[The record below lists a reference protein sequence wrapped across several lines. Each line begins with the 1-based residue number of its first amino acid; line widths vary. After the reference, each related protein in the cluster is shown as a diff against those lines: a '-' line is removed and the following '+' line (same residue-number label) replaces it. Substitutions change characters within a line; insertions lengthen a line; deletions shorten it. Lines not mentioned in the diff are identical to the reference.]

1 MKNWT
6 FGRKLGFGFG
16 ITIALACA
24 MGVVAVVALDEV
36 ATAKDRTLSRTNE
49 ALVNAGNVRAAMQ
62 REVANLRGYL
72 LTGHS
77 RHREAVRDAGEEYA
91 HALDRMRENAVSE
104 RRRALL
110 EAVDVAESAHQVELE
125 QALEMRRENRELSEI
140 IDTVDERVFPR
151 WNQLKDAVDALV
163 EDLRAELDH
172 EREESNAVVAYTT
185 QVVVA
190 IALCV
195 ILFAATTAITLSRSL
210 SQRIGESVE
219 RVRSS
224 STELAAA
231 ANQQA
236 SSAQEQATA
245 VTEISTTISELLV
258 TSRQIM
264 ESATR
269 VSQIA
274 KQTVE
279 SAGRGEQNVQS
290 ADQAL
295 GEIRSQTNT
304 IVEHMLGLGRRSQEI
319 GGILD
324 IINELAEQTNILAIN
339 ATIEAAGAGEAG
351 TRFAV
356 VGEEIRRLSQRVSG
370 SIREIRGLIDEIRAS
385 VNTTVMATETG
396 SKTVDVGTRRF
407 SELSR
412 AFEEIASLVDA
423 TTDASREIEL
433 GTKQQ
438 AAAVEQLN
446 SAMSDVSQ
454 VAKESETVTRDTLT
468 TASELASL
476 SSQLVRLVRHDEAA

>member
-1 MKNWT
+1 MQNWT
-6 FGRKLGFGFG
+6 FGRKLGVGFG

-36 ATAKDRTLSRTNE
+36 ATAKDRTLSRTNDS
-49 ALVNAGNVRAAMQ
+49 LTNAGNVRAAMQ
-62 REVANLRGYL
+62 REVANVRAYL
-72 LTGHS
+72 LTGHA
-77 RHREAVRDAGEEYA
+77 RYRNAIRDAGNEYA
-91 HALDRMRENAVSE
+91 HALDRMKETVSTD
-104 RRRALL
+104 RRRTLL
-110 EAVDVAESAHQVELE
+110 GAVDVAERAHQEELE
-125 QALEMRRENRELSEI
+125 RALEMRHADRDLSEI
-140 IDTVDERVFPR
+140 VDVVDERVVPR
-151 WNQLKDAVDALV
+151 FDELDDAVVALV
-163 EDLRAELDH
+163 DDVRAELEH
-172 EREESNAVVAYTT
+172 ERDAANSVVAYTT
-185 QVVVA
+185 RVVTA
-190 IALCV
+190 IAIFV
-195 ILFAATTAITLSRSL
+195 FLFASTTAVVLSRSL

-274 KQTVE
+274 RQTAE
-279 SAGRGEQNVQS
+279 SAGRGEQNVHS

-295 GEIRSQTNT
+295 GEIRNQTSA

-407 SELSR
+407 GELSR
-412 AFEEIASLVDA
+412 AFEEIANLVEA
-423 TTDASREIEL
+423 TTDAAREIEL
-433 GTKQQ
+433 GTRQQ

-446 SAMSDVSQ
+446 TAMSDVSQ

-468 TASELASL
+468 TVTELASL
-476 SSQLVRLVRHDEAA
+476 SSQLVRLVRRDEAA